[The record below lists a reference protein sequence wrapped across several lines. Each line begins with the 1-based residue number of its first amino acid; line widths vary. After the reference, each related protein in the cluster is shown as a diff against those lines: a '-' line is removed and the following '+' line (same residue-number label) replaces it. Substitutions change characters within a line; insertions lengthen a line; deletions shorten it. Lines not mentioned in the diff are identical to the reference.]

1 MRPFEVVVCDELLAE
16 AQRILAAGAAPA
28 AAVSRAALP
37 PAMLSASGAT
47 RKAVAS
53 LAPVYKEAAAIGM
66 QLLPL
71 RSPADIL
78 KLAEA
83 ELLYPAGVP
92 FRTRKM
98 LAELARGGPPRA
110 HQHRV

>member
-1 MRPFEVVVCDELLAE
+1 
-16 AQRILAAGAAPA
+16 
-28 AAVSRAALP
+28 
-37 PAMLSASGAT
+37 MLSASGAT

-98 LAELARGGPPRA
+98 LAELADRHVHISTEFELDLLLQRLETLDE
-110 HQHRV
+110 